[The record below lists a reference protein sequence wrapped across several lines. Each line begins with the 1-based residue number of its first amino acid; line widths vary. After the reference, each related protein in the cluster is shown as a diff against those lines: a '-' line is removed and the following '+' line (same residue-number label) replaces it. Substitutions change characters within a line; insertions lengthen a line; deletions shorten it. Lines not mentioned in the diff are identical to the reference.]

1 MAARDECDSKGYWTS
16 SGHVHMLADHAC
28 LPGRQAAVRPT
39 LEGAIMRQRRRLGLL
54 AAIVAALVIAGCG
67 GGSSTGSQA
76 GNGSSGNVT
85 TVKLG
90 YVPYADD
97 APAFLAQEK
106 GIFRKHGLN
115 VQFAPAANPT
125 AVVAAMVSGQQQF
138 GFVTDPVLINVNAQ
152 GTPLK
157 CVSPVVGRQ
166 PSDPA
171 RDTTTLVA
179 AKDSGINGVADL
191 AGKKV
196 AMVQLNSLN
205 SLGVQALAE
214 KAGIDHKSIQL
225 IQIPFPQMPAAL
237 SQGRVQAAVIVAPFV
252 QAAIAQ
258 GAKVITHPNQELFA
272 GGTIVCFAALDRYI
286 KDHEAQVTAFNA
298 AMREAILYAKDH
310 ESEAKATLTKHMEL
324 TPEVAQKQVLQTDW
338 NPTLDPATIDK
349 IQGYMRQFGL
359 LQKTIPANQM
369 VWEGAL

>member
-1 MAARDECDSKGYWTS
+1 VA
-16 SGHVHMLADHAC
+16 
-28 LPGRQAAVRPT
+28 
-39 LEGAIMRQRRRLGLL
+39 LL
-54 AAIVAALVIAGCG
+54 IAGCG
-67 GGSSTGSQA
+67 GGSPAGSQS
-76 GNGSSGNVT
+76 GGGSSGGVT
-85 TVKLG
+85 SVKLG

-106 GIFRKHGLN
+106 GIFRKHGLD
-115 VQFAPAANPT
+115 VQFVPAANPT
-125 AVVAAMVSGQQQF
+125 AVVAAMLSGQQQF
-138 GFVTDPVLINVNAQ
+138 GFVTDPVLINVNTT

-179 AKDSGINGVADL
+179 AKGSGVKSVSDL

-214 KAGIDHKSIQL
+214 REGVDHKSIQL

-252 QAAIAQ
+252 QTALQQ
-258 GAKVITHPNQELFA
+258 GATAITHPNQQLFA
-272 GGTIVCFAALDRYI
+272 GGTTVCFSALARYI
-286 KDHEAQVTAFNA
+286 DQKQGVVTAFNQ
-298 AMREAILYAKDH
+298 AMREAILYTKDH

-324 TPEVAQKQVLQTDW
+324 TPEQAQRQVLQTDW
-338 NPTLDPATIDK
+338 NTTLDPDTIDK
-349 IQGYMRQFGL
+349 VQGYMREFGL
-359 LQKTIPANQM
+359 LQKTIPGSDM
-369 VWEGAL
+369 IWSGAL

>member
-16 SGHVHMLADHAC
+16 SGRVHMLADHAC

-76 GNGSSGNVT
+76 GNGSEGNVT

-90 YVPYADD
+90 FVPYADD

-138 GFVTDPVLINVNAQ
+138 GFVTVPVLINVNAQ

-252 QAAIAQ
+252 QTAIAQ

-349 IQGYMRQFGL
+349 IQDYMRQFGL

-369 VWEGAL
+369 VWEKAL